1 MHGWFVLQT
10 YFSSP
15 ASSFLQLT
23 VMSGVESFATNRP
36 SMFSESRAAMSVE
49 VESIPASWIAAEVGD
64 RELGEHAMQQRVR
77 SAAKGPAVT
86 LATAFR
92 VMGPPVLRG
101 KSADLLGR
109 R

>member
-1 MHGWFVLQT
+1 
-10 YFSSP
+10 
-15 ASSFLQLT
+15 
-23 VMSGVESFATNRP
+23 
-36 SMFSESRAAMSVE
+36 
-49 VESIPASWIAAEVGD
+49 
-64 RELGEHAMQQRVR
+64 MQQRVR